1 MKRDYETGEAESV
14 TFFTGVE
21 VEKTPAFGMKTL
33 FVTGIQ
39 DYNEIMKHYTDEQ
52 CEHIFFGANHSFN
65 PGVDFPKDAD
75 AWEEWEDMVMLL
87 LEKDILCSLD
97 LPLSHAEALLESRMI
112 ENNFF
117 IPQIRIPLP
126 YIKQYNYNTMIKL
139 DDKDFKAT
147 NPGVWCHSLHDLM
160 DREKFTDWSKYGLDK
175 VLK

>member
-1 MKRDYETGEAESV
+1 MG
-14 TFFTGVE
+14 
-21 VEKTPAFGMKTL
+21 
-33 FVTGIQ
+33 
-39 DYNEIMKHYTDEQ
+39 N
-52 CEHIFFGANHSFN
+52 
-65 PGVDFPKDAD
+65 FPKDAD
-75 AWEEWEDMVMLL
+75 AWEEWEAMICYFLD
-87 LEKDILCSLD
+87 KDILCSLD

-112 ENNFF
+112 ENDFF

-160 DREKFTDWSKYGLDK
+160 DRNKFTDWTKYGLDK